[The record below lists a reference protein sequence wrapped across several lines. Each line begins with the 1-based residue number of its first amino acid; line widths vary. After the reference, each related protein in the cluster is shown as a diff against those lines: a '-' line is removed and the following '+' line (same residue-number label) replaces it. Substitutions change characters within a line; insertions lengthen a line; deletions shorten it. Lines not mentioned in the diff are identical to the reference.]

1 MKILFL
7 LINYFNDEET
17 CLFITKQLLHQS
29 VRDLNILIVDNGSKD
44 RAKLESFAAMH
55 PEITLAGHGNN
66 LGYIGGACYGLK
78 KFLEAGNAIPEL
90 VILSN
95 TDIEFADDHFVAN
108 LCSITEK
115 VDFDILGP
123 DIFSDMLHHHQNPLM
138 DKRIS
143 IRKLRMLTFLSSS
156 AWLHYLFLI
165 YYYCRHHL
173 MRRFRK
179 QRQSSLYPHSV
190 YGIHGAF
197 MIFRNTFFS
206 KGGSFDSPLNLFG
219 EEIFISEMALEKN
232 MNVVFEPSLKI
243 IHHEHSTTRVFKSR
257 QAVKQLHASYSTLLA
272 TRVERDKTGT
282 LRQGHNA

>member
-7 LINYFNDEET
+7 LVNYFNDEET

-29 VRDLNILIVDNGSKD
+29 VRDFNILIVDNGSRD
-44 RAKLESFAAMH
+44 RAKLESFAGMH
-55 PEITLAGHGNN
+55 KEITLAGHGNN
-66 LGYIGGACYGLK
+66 LGYIGGAAYGLK
-78 KFLEAGNAIPEL
+78 KFLEAGNEIPEL

-108 LCSITEK
+108 LCSISEK
-115 VDFDILGP
+115 TDFDILGP

-143 IRKLRMLTFLSSS
+143 IGKLRILTFLSSS

-165 YYYCRHHL
+165 YYYSRHHL
-173 MRRFRK
+173 MRRFGKERLRS
-179 QRQSSLYPHSV
+179 QYPRTV

-197 MIFRNTFFS
+197 MIFRNTFFG

-219 EEIFISEMALEKN
+219 EEIFISELALEKN
-232 MNVVFEPSLKI
+232 MNVVFDPSLKI

-257 QAVKQLHASYSTLLA
+257 QAVKQLHASYLTLL
-272 TRVERDKTGT
+272 TNRVERDKKEKQ
-282 LRQGHNA
+282 RSGHSA